1 MASQVALVVK
11 NMPTNVG
18 DIRDVGSTPGSGRPT
33 GGGNG
38 ILLQYSYWENLM
50 DRGARQATVHGVSK
64 RQA

>member
-11 NMPTNVG
+11 NMPAKVG

-50 DRGARQATVHGVSK
+50 DTGA
-64 RQA
+64 